1 MLNGEGSVN
10 GIKINKSK
18 YQKNKFAR
26 AARSFVHFF
35 AIVLHD
41 YNVWRNCRMCLP
53 KILFLV
59 FMFASIFSLSLIFTH
74 FFCWPLAFLIFPPPL

>member
-1 MLNGEGSVN
+1 MASRLMDLS
-10 GIKINKSK
+10 IKK
-18 YQKNKFAR
+18 KNKFAR
-26 AARSFVHFF
+26 AERSFVHFF

-53 KILFLV
+53 KILVLV
-59 FMFASIFSLSLIFTH
+59 LMFASIFSLSLIFTD